1 MNKCIKILGFMLMAI
16 VIQSCATSFRSTQ
29 LDLLMLAIK
38 GTEEVP
44 AEELAW
50 TLLWSGDTYTL
61 LPVVSTDG
69 SMINYVNEDGTLIVV
84 FDVQNTWQ
92 VLLAYGLLPD
102 VQTLRISKSEAGLEY
117 SNDQQLL
124 YSHECG
130 NFISNTIGID
140 IVRTQSCVTTEG
152 ETYENEIRVNSDGF
166 IYLLRFMVD
175 EDYPMITLT
184 PNNLNFSNNN

>member
-1 MNKCIKILGFMLMAI
+1 MAI
-16 VIQSCATSFRSTQ
+16 ILQSCATSFRSTQ

-44 AEELAW
+44 EEELAW

-69 SMINYVNEDGTLIVV
+69 SLINYVNDDGTLIIV
-84 FDVQNTWQ
+84 FDVLITWQ
-92 VLLAYGLLPD
+92 VLLAYGLLPE
-102 VQTLRISKSEAGLEY
+102 VQTLRISKSEAVLEY

-130 NFISNTIGID
+130 NFISNTIGTD
-140 IVRTQSCVTTEG
+140 TVRTQSCVTTEG
-152 ETYENEIRVNSDGF
+152 EPYENEIRVNSDGF

-175 EDYPMITLT
+175 ENYPMITLT